1 MMPVMKPTN
10 LPRSRTPPDR
20 RLSVAPMMNHTDRH
34 FRTLLRLISRHVM
47 LYTDMITTGAL
58 LHGPAERRLAHGA
71 AEHPLG
77 LQLGGSDPV
86 ALAHCAQLAEAAG
99 FNEVNLNVGCPS
111 DRVQEARFGACLMA
125 KPILVAECIA
135 AMTGAV
141 MIPVTVKTRIGI
153 DDRDRY
159 EDLAGFIATVHT
171 AGCRTFVIHARK
183 AWLQG
188 LSPRENRHL
197 PPLQYT
203 MVYRLKRDFPH
214 LEIILNGGVA
224 SLDEAAA
231 HLQHVDGLMI
241 GRAACSNPYL
251 LQDADRRL
259 YGDATPPRRR
269 QDVLRQYVDYAAE
282 QVAAGVSVHHVVRH
296 TTGLFQG
303 LPGAR
308 AFRRHLAEQSCRSG
322 AGVSCLHDA
331 MELVAAA

>member
-1 MMPVMKPTN
+1 MMPAMEAMIPCP
-10 LPRSRTPPDR
+10 LRSEPNR

-47 LYTDMITTGAL
+47 LYTEMITTGAL
-58 LHGPAERRLAHGA
+58 LHGPAERRLAHAA
-71 AEHPLG
+71 AERPLG
-77 LQLGGSDPV
+77 LQVGGSDPE
-86 ALAHCAQLAEAAG
+86 ALARCAQLAEATG

-125 KPILVAECIA
+125 EPNLVAECIA
-135 AMTGAV
+135 AMAGAV
-141 MIPVTVKTRIGI
+141 TIPVTVKTRIGI

-159 EDLAGFIATVHT
+159 EDLAGFISTVRA
-171 AGCRTFVIHARK
+171 AGCNTFVIHARK
-183 AWLQG
+183 AWLSG

-203 MVYRLKRDFPH
+203 TVYQLKRDFPD
-214 LEIILNGGVA
+214 LEIILNGGVT
-224 SLDEAAA
+224 SLDEVAA
-231 HLQHVDGLMI
+231 HLRHVDGVMI
-241 GRAACSNPYL
+241 GRAACSNPFL

-259 YGDATPPRRR
+259 FGDLAPSRRR
-269 QDVLRQYVDYAAE
+269 QEVMRRYVDYAAE
-282 QVAAGVSVHHVVRH
+282 QVAAGVNVHHVARH

-308 AFRRHLAEQSCRSG
+308 AFRRHLAEQSCRPG
-322 AGVSCLHDA
+322 AGVSCLREA